1 MLTIYDLLK
10 GHDLRSIGKSNEVV
24 KLVTSDPDLFDEVFD
39 GIFHED
45 KVIRARCA
53 DAVEKVA
60 RVFPIY
66 IQKKKSIILKN
77 LSKFKQKEIL
87 WHIAMMIGYIKL
99 NRAEVARAAGFLF
112 KWLKEEESIVVKV
125 MCMQTLAELSIK
137 NPKMRKSVQDEIQKQ
152 MVNGSPGV
160 KARGR
165 KLIKLLE
172 SVH

>member
-24 KLVTSDPDLFDEVFD
+24 KLVTRDPDLFNEVFE
-39 GIFHED
+39 GIFHDD

-60 RVFPIY
+60 RVFPVY

-77 LSKFKQKEIL
+77 LPKFKQKEIL

-125 MCMQTLAELSIK
+125 MCMQTLAELSLK
-137 NPKMRKSVQDEIQKQ
+137 NPKMRKSVKDEILKQ

-165 KLIKLLE
+165 KLIKVLE